1 MKMEEMFSSRIKSV
15 QPSFIRE
22 ILKAAEDPNV
32 ISFAG
37 GLPDKQLFPL
47 EALAEAASRQMAGN
61 ARDMLQYG
69 QSEGEYALRSYISE
83 YYQSRQQLNVPVE
96 NILITNGSQQGLDLL
111 GKVLI
116 DQNDRIVIESPG
128 YLGAIQALSLYQPEF
143 LAVDIEDNGLVLD
156 GFERSLLT
164 DPKILY
170 CVPNFQ
176 NPTGYS
182 YSEANK
188 KSIVKL
194 VKDRDMFIV
203 EDDPYGEICFSG
215 ENAPSFFNWL
225 PEKSILLGTFSKTI
239 SPGLRVGWIVAPN
252 EVMKKLI
259 IAKQAS
265 DLHTSRLT
273 QGLILEYL
281 LNNDLQAHLDQL
293 SRIYGKRCRIMG
305 DLLDQYLGDEIERSY
320 PRGGMFMWVKFVDS
334 IDTMTLFAE
343 ASSRGVVFVPGQ
355 SFYTDS
361 KSSNC
366 MRLNF
371 SCSNQ
376 DQLAIGIERLCR
388 AYLESRQADVPGHFK
403 ASA

>member
-1 MKMEEMFSSRIKSV
+1 MDQMFSSRIKSV

-47 EALAEAASRQMAGN
+47 EALAEAASRLMTGN

-83 YYQSRQQLNVPVE
+83 YYQNRHQLKVPVE
-96 NILITNGSQQGLDLL
+96 NILITSGSQQGLDLL

-116 DQNDRIVIESPG
+116 NQNDRIVIESPG

-143 LAVDIEDNGLVLD
+143 LPVDIEDNGIDLD
-156 GFERSLLT
+156 AFERNLHA
-164 DPKILY
+164 DPKLFY
-170 CVPNFQ
+170 NVPNFQ

-182 YSEANK
+182 YNEVNK
-188 KSIVKL
+188 KSIVDL
-194 VKDRDMFIV
+194 VKDRNMFIV

-225 PEKSILLGTFSKTI
+225 PEQSILLGTFSKTI
-239 SPGLRVGWIVAPN
+239 SPGLRVGWIVAPTGL
-252 EVMKKLI
+252 MKKLV

-293 SRIYGKRCRIMG
+293 SRIYGERCQVMG
-305 DLLDQYLGDEIERSY
+305 TLLDQYLGDEIERSQ
-320 PRGGMFMWVKFVDS
+320 PRGGMFMWVKFAES
-334 IDTMTLFAE
+334 IDTMALFDA

-388 AYLESRQADVPGHFK
+388 AYMESRQSHVPSHIK

>member
-1 MKMEEMFSSRIKSV
+1 MDHMFSSRIKSV

-22 ILKAAEDPNV
+22 ILKAAENPDV

-37 GLPDKQLFPL
+37 GLPDKNLFPVK
-47 EALAEAASRQMAGN
+47 ALTQASVRLMEHDG
-61 ARDMLQYG
+61 RDILQYG

-83 YYQSRQQLNVPVE
+83 YYRSRQQLNVPVE
-96 NILITNGSQQGLDLL
+96 NILITSGSQQGLDLL

-143 LAVDIEDNGLVLD
+143 LPVDIEDNGLDLD
-156 GFERSLLT
+156 GFERSLST
-164 DPKILY
+164 DPKLLY

-182 YSEANK
+182 YSEDNK
-188 KSIVKL
+188 KSIVDL
-194 VKDRDMFIV
+194 VKDRNMFIV

-215 ENAPSFFNWL
+215 ENASSFFNWL
-225 PEKSILLGTFSKTI
+225 PDQSILLGTFSKTI
-239 SPGLRVGWIVAPN
+239 SPGLRVGWIVAPD

-293 SRIYGKRCRIMG
+293 SRIYGERCRIMG
-305 DLLDQYLGDEIERSY
+305 DLLDQHLGDEIERSH
-320 PRGGMFMWVKFVDS
+320 PRGGMFMWVKFAEP
-334 IDTMTLFAE
+334 IDTMALFDA

-388 AYLESRQADVPGHFK
+388 AYLESRQADVPGHSK

>member
-1 MKMEEMFSSRIKSV
+1 MNFDQMFSSRIKSV

-22 ILKAAEDPNV
+22 ILKAADDPNV

-47 EALAEAASRQMAGN
+47 DALARASSMQMTGN

-69 QSEGEYALRSYISE
+69 QSEGEYALRRYISE
-83 YYQSRQQLNVPVE
+83 YYQNRHQLNVPVE

-116 DQNDRIVIESPG
+116 NENDRIVIESPG

-143 LAVDIEDNGLVLD
+143 LPVDIEDNGLDLD
-156 GFERSLLT
+156 AFEQSLDA
-164 DPKILY
+164 DPKLLY

-182 YSEANK
+182 YSESNK
-188 KSIVKL
+188 RSIVDL
-194 VKDRDMFIV
+194 VKNRNMFIV

-215 ENAPSFFNWL
+215 ENAVSFFNWL
-225 PEKSILLGTFSKTI
+225 PEQSILLGTFSKTI
-239 SPGLRVGWIVAPN
+239 TPGLRVGWIVAPTV
-252 EVMKKLI
+252 VMKKLV

-273 QGLILEYL
+273 QNLILGYL

-293 SRIYGKRCRIMG
+293 SRVYGERCQIMG
-305 DLLDQYLGDEIERSY
+305 DLLDQYLGDQIERSH
-320 PRGGMFMWVKFVDS
+320 PRGGMFMWVKFVAS
-334 IDTMTLFAE
+334 IDTMALFAE
-343 ASSRGVVFVPGQ
+343 ASPRGVVFVPGQ
-355 SFYTDS
+355 SFYPDRKT
-361 KSSNC
+361 SNC
-366 MRLNF
+366 LRLNF

-376 DQLAIGIERLCR
+376 DQIAIGIERLCR
-388 AYLESRQADVPGHFK
+388 AYTESRHSQVL
-403 ASA
+403 SAR